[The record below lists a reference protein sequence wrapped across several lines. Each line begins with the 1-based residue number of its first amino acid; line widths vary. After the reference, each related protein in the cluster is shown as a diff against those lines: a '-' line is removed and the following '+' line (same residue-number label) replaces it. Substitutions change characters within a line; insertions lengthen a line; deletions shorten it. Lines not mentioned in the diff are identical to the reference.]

1 MSVGTLLDR
10 CCMAYDE
17 ASRCGVE
24 RAAVIALFQ
33 HLAAELIVE
42 EDIKGHLTGHDVC
55 RLLILH
61 AAGGSND

>member
-1 MSVGTLLDR
+1 MNVGTLLDR

-17 ASRCGVE
+17 ASNHGVE

-42 EDIKGHLTGHDVC
+42 QDLKGHLSGHDVC
-55 RLLILH
+55 RLLIVH
-61 AAGGSND
+61 TTGESND